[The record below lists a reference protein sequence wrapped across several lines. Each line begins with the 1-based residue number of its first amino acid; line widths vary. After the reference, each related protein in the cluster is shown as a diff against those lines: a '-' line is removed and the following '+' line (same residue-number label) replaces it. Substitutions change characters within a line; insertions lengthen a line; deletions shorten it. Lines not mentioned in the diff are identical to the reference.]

1 MYTKRE
7 KSLVGQTI
15 NHIKVIGMRHLAIGK
30 RIYDCECLK
39 CGGVTALER
48 SSLVSA
54 NKPGNKSSWLKSG
67 CPLCTNS
74 TRGPNIVFIN
84 TPAKERQKQWSVLNE
99 IIL

>member
-39 CGGVTALER
+39 CGKVTALER

-54 NKPGNKSSWLKSG
+54 RKSSWAESG

-74 TRGPNIVFIN
+74 SYGPNIVFIN

-99 IIL
+99 IIF